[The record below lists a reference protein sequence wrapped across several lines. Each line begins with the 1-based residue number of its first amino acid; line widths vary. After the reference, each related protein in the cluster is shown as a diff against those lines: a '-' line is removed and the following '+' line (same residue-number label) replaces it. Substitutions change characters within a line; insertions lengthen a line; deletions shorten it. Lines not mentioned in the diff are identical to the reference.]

1 MIRYSE
7 QNIDHNDI
15 FNVIKTLKS
24 NLITTGPQIPKF
36 EKNLSKKINSK
47 YCVVFNSATSALH
60 SACLAL
66 GLKKN
71 DWLWT
76 SANSFVASAN
86 CGLYCGAQID
96 FIDIELET
104 FNLDLQK
111 LKVKLKKA
119 KKKNLLPKIIVPIVF
134 AGQSYDRD
142 LLLIL
147 AKKYKFKILEDAS
160 HGLGSKYK
168 NKNIGSNK
176 NIISVFSFH
185 PVKMITTG
193 EGGSAHTSNKKYYN
207 IMKSV
212 SSHGI
217 IRKKNNLNSGI
228 NHLLYEQKYL
238 GFNYRLT
245 DIQASLGISQLK
257 KLSLFIKKRRSI
269 ANIYNQYLDNKNLVL
284 PIEKKYAKSS
294 FHLYV
299 VLVNKKKLRN
309 DLIQLLKR
317 NKIFTNIHYKPI
329 HLQPYFKKFGF
340 KKGDFENAE
349 EYYERANS
357 LPIHPNLKKKEVIMI
372 IKKINN
378 FFKNKIKK

>member
-7 QNIDHNDI
+7 QNIDHKDI
-15 FNVIKTLKS
+15 SNVIKTLKS
-24 NLITTGPQIPKF
+24 DLITTGPEVPKF
-36 EKNLSKKINSK
+36 EKSLAKKVNSK

-86 CGLYCGAQID
+86 CGLYCGAKID

-104 FNLDLQK
+104 FNIDLQK
-111 LKVKLKKA
+111 LEIKLEKA

-134 AGQSYDRD
+134 SGQPYDID
-142 LLLIL
+142 YLIIL
-147 AKKYKFKILEDAS
+147 SKKYKFKILEDAS
-160 HGLGSKYK
+160 HGLGAKYK
-168 NKNIGSNK
+168 NRNIGSNK

-193 EGGSAHTSNKKYYN
+193 EGGSAHTSSAKYYN

-217 IRKKNNLNSGI
+217 IRKKNYLDHGI
-228 NHLLYEQKYL
+228 NHLLYEQRYL

-245 DIQASLGISQLK
+245 DIQAALGISQLK
-257 KLSLFIKKRRSI
+257 RLNLFLKKRRNI
-269 ANIYNQYLDNKNLVL
+269 ANIYNQNLNNKNLIL
-284 PIEKKYAKSS
+284 PIERKYAKSS

-299 VLVNKKKLRN
+299 VLVNDVKKKIRN
-309 DLIQLLKR
+309 DLIRYLKK

-340 KKGDFENAE
+340 KKGDFKNAE
-349 EYYERANS
+349 EYYERAIS
-357 LPIHPNLKKKEVIMI
+357 LPIHPNLKKKEVMMI
-372 IKKINN
+372 IRKINN
-378 FFKNKIKK
+378 FFK

>member
-168 NKNIGSNK
+168 NKNIGSHK

-269 ANIYNQYLDNKNLVL
+269 ANIYNQHLDNKNLVL

-309 DLIQLLKR
+309 DLIQLLKI

-340 KKGDFENAE
+340 KKGDFKNAE
-349 EYYERANS
+349 EYYERAIS
-357 LPIHPNLKKKEVIMI
+357 LPIHPNLKKKEVMMI

-378 FFKNKIKK
+378 FFKNKI

>member
-7 QNIDHNDI
+7 QHIDHKDI
-15 FNVIKTLKS
+15 SSVIKTLKS
-24 NLITTGPQIPKF
+24 NFITTGPQIQKF
-36 EKNLSKKINSK
+36 EEKLSKKVNSK
-47 YCVVFNSATSALH
+47 YSVVFNSATSALH
-60 SACLAL
+60 SACIAL

-86 CGLYCGAQID
+86 CGLYCGAKID
-96 FIDIELET
+96 FLDIELET
-104 FNLDLQK
+104 FNIDLKK
-111 LKVKLKKA
+111 LEIKLQKA
-119 KKKNLLPKIIVPIVF
+119 KKKLLPKIIVPVVF

-142 LLLIL
+142 RLIIL
-147 AKKYKFKILEDAS
+147 SKRYKFKILEDAS
-160 HGLGSKYK
+160 HALGAKYK
-168 NKNIGSNK
+168 NRSVGSCRD
-176 NIISVFSFH
+176 IITVFSFH

-193 EGGSAHTSNKKYYN
+193 EGGSAHTSNQKYYN

-217 IRKKNNLNSGI
+217 IRKKKKLNYGI

-245 DIQASLGISQLK
+245 DIQASLGLSQLK
-257 KLSLFIKKRRSI
+257 KLNLFVKKRRDI
-269 ANIYNQYLDNKNLVL
+269 ASIYNQHLDNNNLIL
-284 PIEKKYAKSS
+284 PIEKRYAKSS

-299 VLVNKKKLRN
+299 VLVNNTKKKVRN
-309 DLIQLLKR
+309 DLIIFLKK

-329 HLQPYFKKFGF
+329 HLQPYFQKFGF
-340 KKGDFENAE
+340 KKGDFKNAE
-349 EYYERANS
+349 KYYEKAIS
-357 LPIHPNLKKKEVIMI
+357 LPIHPNLKKKEVMTI

-378 FFKNKIKK
+378 FFR

>member
-15 FNVIKTLKS
+15 LNVTKTLKS

-86 CGLYCGAQID
+86 CGLFCGAKID

-111 LKVKLKKA
+111 LETKLKKA
-119 KKKNLLPKIIVPIVF
+119 KKKKLLPKIIVPIVF

-142 LLLIL
+142 FLLIL
-147 AKKYKFKILEDAS
+147 SKKYKFKILEDAS

-168 NKNIGSNK
+168 NKNVGSNK
-176 NIISVFSFH
+176 DIISVFSFH

-193 EGGSAHTSNKKYYN
+193 EGGSAHTSNKKYYK
-207 IMKSV
+207 IMKAV

-257 KLSLFIKKRRSI
+257 KLNLFIKKRRTI
-269 ANIYNQYLDNKNLVL
+269 ANIYNKHLDSKNLTL
-284 PIEKKYAKSS
+284 PTEKKYAKSS

-299 VLVNKKKLRN
+299 VLVNGKKKKLRN
-309 DLIQLLKR
+309 DLIYFLKK

-340 KKGDFENAE
+340 KKGDFKTAE
-349 EYYERANS
+349 KYYESAIS
-357 LPIHPNLKKKEVIMI
+357 LPIHPNLKRKEVIMI

-378 FFKNKIKK
+378 FFKK

>member
-7 QNIDHNDI
+7 QNIDHKDI
-15 FNVIKTLKS
+15 SNVIKTLKS
-24 NLITTGPQIPKF
+24 DLITSGPNILKF
-36 EKNLSKKINSK
+36 EKNLSKKVNSK
-47 YCVVFNSATSALH
+47 HCVVFNSATSALH

-66 GLKKN
+66 GLKEN

-86 CGLYCGAQID
+86 CGLYCGAKID
-96 FIDIELET
+96 FLDIELET
-104 FNLDLQK
+104 FNIDLQK
-111 LKVKLKKA
+111 LEIKLQKA
-119 KKKNLLPKIIVPIVF
+119 KKKKLLPKIIVPIVF
-134 AGQSYDRD
+134 AGQPYDID
-142 LLLIL
+142 YLISL
-147 AKKYKFKILEDAS
+147 SKKYQFKILEDAS
-160 HGLGSKYK
+160 HGLGAKYK
-168 NKNIGSNK
+168 KKNIGSNK

-193 EGGSAHTSNKKYYN
+193 EGGSAHTSNTKYYN
-207 IMKSV
+207 IMKSI

-217 IRKKNNLNSGI
+217 IRKKKNLDHGI

-245 DIQASLGISQLK
+245 DIQAALGISQLK
-257 KLSLFIKKRRSI
+257 RLNLFLKKRRDV
-269 ANIYNQYLDNKNLVL
+269 AGIYNQHLNNKKLIL
-284 PIEKKYAKSS
+284 PMEKKYAKSS

-299 VLVNKKKLRN
+299 VLVNDVKKKVRN
-309 DLIQLLKR
+309 NLIRYLKK

-340 KKGDFENAE
+340 KKGDFKKAE
-349 EYYERANS
+349 EYYERAIS
-357 LPIHPNLKKKEVIMI
+357 LPIHPNLKKKQVMMI

-378 FFKNKIKK
+378 FFK

>member
-7 QNIDHNDI
+7 QSIDHEDI
-15 FNVIKTLKS
+15 SNVIKTLKS
-24 NLITTGPQIPKF
+24 DLITTGPKILKF
-36 EKNLSKKINSK
+36 EKDLSNKVNSK

-86 CGLYCGAQID
+86 CGLYCGAKID

-104 FNLDLQK
+104 YNLDLKK
-111 LKVKLKKA
+111 LEIKLHQA
-119 KKKNLLPKIIVPIVF
+119 KKKKLLPKIVVPIVF
-134 AGQSYDRD
+134 AGQPYDRD
-142 LLLIL
+142 SLIIL

-168 NKNIGSNK
+168 NKNVGSNK
-176 NIISVFSFH
+176 DIISVFSFH

-193 EGGSAHTSNKKYYN
+193 EGGSAHTSSQKYYN

-217 IRKKNNLNSGI
+217 IRKKNKLNHGI

-245 DIQASLGISQLK
+245 DIQAALGISQLK
-257 KLSLFIKKRRSI
+257 KLNLFLKKRRNI
-269 ANIYNQYLDNKNLVL
+269 AKTYNQYLDNKNLIL

-299 VLVNKKKLRN
+299 VLVNDDKKKSRN
-309 DLIQLLKR
+309 NLINFLKK

-340 KKGDFENAE
+340 KKGDFKNAE
-349 EYYERANS
+349 KYYETAIS
-357 LPIHPNLKKKEVIMI
+357 LPIHPNLKKK
-372 IKKINN
+372 KL
-378 FFKNKIKK
+378 

>member
-7 QNIDHNDI
+7 QHIDNKDI
-15 FNVIKTLKS
+15 SSVIKTLKS
-24 NLITTGPQIPKF
+24 DFITTGPQIQKF
-36 EKNLSKKINSK
+36 EKNLSKIVRSK
-47 YCVVFNSATSALH
+47 YSVVFNSATSALH
-60 SACLAL
+60 SACVAL

-86 CGLYCGAQID
+86 CGLYCGAKID

-104 FNLDLQK
+104 FNIDLKK
-111 LKVKLKKA
+111 LEIKLHKA
-119 KKKNLLPKIIVPIVF
+119 KKKKLLPKIIIPVVF

-142 LLLIL
+142 HLIIL
-147 AKKYKFKILEDAS
+147 SKKYKFKILEDAS
-160 HGLGSKYK
+160 HGLGAKYK
-168 NKNIGSNK
+168 NRNIGGNK
-176 NIISVFSFH
+176 DIISVFSFH

-193 EGGSAHTSNKKYYN
+193 EGGSAHTNNKKYYD

-217 IRKKNNLNSGI
+217 IRKKTNLNQGI

-238 GFNYRLT
+238 GYNYRLT
-245 DIQASLGISQLK
+245 DIQAALGNSQLK
-257 KLSLFIKKRRSI
+257 KLNLFVKKRRVI
-269 ANIYNQYLDNKNLVL
+269 ASIYNQCLNNNNLIL
-284 PIEKKYAKSS
+284 PIEKEYAKSS

-299 VLVNKKKLRN
+299 VLVKNGKKKTRD
-309 DLIQLLKR
+309 DLICHLKK

-340 KKGDFENAE
+340 KKGDFKNAE
-349 EYYERANS
+349 KYYRRAIS
-357 LPIHPNLKKKEVIMI
+357 LPIHPNLKKTEVTMI
-372 IKKINN
+372 IRKINI
-378 FFKNKIKK
+378 FFK

>member
-7 QNIDHNDI
+7 QYIDHEDI
-15 FNVIKTLKS
+15 SKVVKTLKS
-24 NLITTGPQIPKF
+24 DFITTGPKIPEF

-47 YCVVFNSATSALH
+47 YSVAFNSATSALH
-60 SACLAL
+60 SACIAL

-86 CGLYCGAQID
+86 CGLYCGAKVD

-104 FNLDLQK
+104 FNIDLQK
-111 LKVKLKKA
+111 LEIKLYKA
-119 KKKNLLPKIIVPIVF
+119 KKKKLLPKIIVPIVF

-142 LLLIL
+142 RLINL
-147 AKKYKFKILEDAS
+147 SKKYNFKILEDAS

-168 NKNIGSNK
+168 NKYLGSHK
-176 NIISVFSFH
+176 KITTVFSFH

-193 EGGSAHTSNKKYYN
+193 EGGSAHTQNKKYYE

-217 IRKKNNLNSGI
+217 VRKKNHINKGI
-228 NHLLYEQKYL
+228 NHLLYEQRYL

-245 DIQASLGISQLK
+245 DIQAALGISQLK
-257 KLSLFIKKRRSI
+257 KLNIFIKKRRNI
-269 ANIYNQYLDNKNLVL
+269 AKIYSKYLDNKNLIL
-284 PIEKKYAKSS
+284 PTEKKYAKSS

-299 VLVNKKKLRN
+299 VLLKNHPQKKRN
-309 DLIQLLKR
+309 DLIFFLKK

-329 HLQPYFKKFGF
+329 HLQPYFQKLGF
-340 KKGDFENAE
+340 KKGDFKNAE
-349 EYYERANS
+349 EYYEKAIS
-357 LPIHPNLKKKEVIMI
+357 LPIHPNLKKREVMSI

-378 FFKNKIKK
+378 FFK

>member
-7 QNIDHNDI
+7 QSIDHEDI
-15 FNVIKTLKS
+15 SNVIKTLKS
-24 NLITTGPQIPKF
+24 DLITTGPKILKF
-36 EKNLSKKINSK
+36 EKNLSKKVNSK

-66 GLKKN
+66 GLGKN

-86 CGLYCGAQID
+86 CGLYCGAKVD

-104 FNLDLQK
+104 FNID
-111 LKVKLKKA
+111 LKKLEIKLQQA
-119 KKKNLLPKIIVPIVF
+119 KKKGLLPKIVVPIVF

-142 LLLIL
+142 SLIIL
-147 AKKYKFKILEDAS
+147 SKKYKFKILEDAS

-168 NKNIGSNK
+168 NKNVGSNK
-176 NIISVFSFH
+176 DIISVFSFH

-193 EGGSAHTSNKKYYN
+193 EGGSAHTSSKKYFN
-207 IMKSV
+207 IMKSI

-217 IRKKNNLNSGI
+217 IRKKNNLNTGI
-228 NHLLYEQKYL
+228 NHLLYEQRYL

-245 DIQASLGISQLK
+245 DIQAALGISQLQ
-257 KLSLFIKKRRSI
+257 KLNLFLKKRRSI
-269 ANIYNQYLDNKNLVL
+269 ANIYNQNLDNKNLIL

-299 VLVNKKKLRN
+299 VLLKDKKKKVRN
-309 DLIQLLKR
+309 DLIYFLKK
-317 NKIFTNIHYKPI
+317 NKIYTNIHYKPI

-340 KKGDFENAE
+340 KKGDFKNAE
-349 EYYERANS
+349 KYYERAIS
-357 LPIHPNLKKKEVIMI
+357 LPIHPNLQKKEVMMV

-378 FFKNKIKK
+378 FFKK

>member
-7 QNIDHNDI
+7 QCIDQKDI
-15 FNVIKTLKS
+15 FKVIKTLKS
-24 NLITTGPQIPKF
+24 DFITTGPQIPLF
-36 EKNLSKKINSK
+36 EKNLSKKVNSK
-47 YCVVFNSATSALH
+47 YSVVFNSATSALH

-66 GLKKN
+66 GLKK
-71 DWLWT
+71 DDRLWT

-86 CGLYCGAQID
+86 CGLYCGAKID

-104 FNLDLQK
+104 FNIDIQK
-111 LKVKLKKA
+111 LEIKLYKA
-119 KKKNLLPKIIVPIVF
+119 KKKKILPKIIVPIVF

-142 LLLIL
+142 RLINL
-147 AKKYKFKILEDAS
+147 SKKYDFKILEDAS

-168 NKNIGSNK
+168 NKYLGSHK
-176 NIISVFSFH
+176 EIITVFSFH

-193 EGGSAHTSNKKYYN
+193 EGGSAHTHNKKYYE

-217 IRKKNNLNSGI
+217 FRKKNHVNKGI
-228 NHLLYEQKYL
+228 NHLLYEQRYL

-245 DIQASLGISQLK
+245 DIQAALGISQLK
-257 KLSLFIKKRRSI
+257 KLDLFIKKRKNI
-269 ANIYNQYLDNKNLVL
+269 ANIYSKYLDNNNLIL
-284 PIEKKYAKSS
+284 PAEKKYAKST

-299 VLVNKKKLRN
+299 VLIKNYRKKKRD
-309 DLIQLLKR
+309 DLIFFLKK

-329 HLQPYFKKFGF
+329 HLQPYFQKLGF
-340 KKGDFENAE
+340 KKGDFKNAE
-349 EYYERANS
+349 EYYERAIS
-357 LPIHPNLKKKEVIMI
+357 LPIHPNLKKKEVMSI

-378 FFKNKIKK
+378 FFK

>member
-7 QNIDHNDI
+7 QNINHKDI
-15 FNVIKTLKS
+15 SNVIKTLKS
-24 NLITTGPQIPKF
+24 DLITTGPEVLKF
-36 EKNLSKKINSK
+36 EKNLSKKVNSK
-47 YCVVFNSATSALH
+47 HCVVFNSATSALH

-66 GLKKN
+66 GLKQN

-86 CGLYCGAQID
+86 CGLYCGAKID
-96 FIDIELET
+96 FIDIELKT
-104 FNLDLQK
+104 FNIDLQK
-111 LKVKLKKA
+111 LEIKLQKA
-119 KKKNLLPKIIVPIVF
+119 KKKKLLPKIIVPIVF
-134 AGQSYDRD
+134 AGQPYDVD
-142 LLLIL
+142 YLIIL
-147 AKKYKFKILEDAS
+147 SKKYKFKILEDAS
-160 HGLGSKYK
+160 HGLGAKYK
-168 NKNIGSNK
+168 NRNIGSNK

-193 EGGSAHTSNKKYYN
+193 EGGSAHTSNAKYYN

-217 IRKKNNLNSGI
+217 IRKKKKLDHGI
-228 NHLLYEQKYL
+228 NHLLYEQRYL

-245 DIQASLGISQLK
+245 DIQAALGISQLK
-257 KLSLFIKKRRSI
+257 RLNFFLKKRRNI
-269 ANIYNQYLDNKNLVL
+269 ANIYNQNLNNKNLIL

-299 VLVNKKKLRN
+299 VLVNNVKKKLRN
-309 DLIQLLKR
+309 DLIRYLKK

-340 KKGDFENAE
+340 KKEDFKNAE
-349 EYYERANS
+349 EYYEKAIS
-357 LPIHPNLKKKEVIMI
+357 LPIHPNLKKKEVMMI
-372 IKKINN
+372 IRKINN
-378 FFKNKIKK
+378 FFK

>member
-7 QNIDHNDI
+7 QHIDHKDI
-15 FNVIKTLKS
+15 SSVIKTLKS
-24 NLITTGPQIPKF
+24 NFITTGPQIQKF
-36 EKNLSKKINSK
+36 EEKLSKKVNSK
-47 YCVVFNSATSALH
+47 YSVVFNSATSALH
-60 SACLAL
+60 SACIAL

-86 CGLYCGAQID
+86 CGLYCGAKID
-96 FIDIELET
+96 FLDIELET
-104 FNLDLQK
+104 FNIDLKK
-111 LKVKLKKA
+111 LEIKLHKA
-119 KKKNLLPKIIVPIVF
+119 KKKKLLPKIIVPVVF

-142 LLLIL
+142 RLIIL
-147 AKKYKFKILEDAS
+147 SKRYKFKILEDAS
-160 HGLGSKYK
+160 HALGAKYK
-168 NKNIGSNK
+168 NKSVGSCRD
-176 NIISVFSFH
+176 IITVFSFH

-193 EGGSAHTSNKKYYN
+193 EGGSAHTSNKRYYN

-217 IRKKNNLNSGI
+217 IRKKKKLNYGI

-245 DIQASLGISQLK
+245 DIQASLGLSQLK
-257 KLSLFIKKRRSI
+257 KLNLFVKKRRNI
-269 ANIYNQYLDNKNLVL
+269 ASIYNQHLDNNNLIL
-284 PIEKKYAKSS
+284 PIEKRYAKSS

-299 VLVNKKKLRN
+299 VLVNNTKKKVRN
-309 DLIQLLKR
+309 DLIIFLKK

-329 HLQPYFKKFGF
+329 HLQPYFQKFGF
-340 KKGDFENAE
+340 KKGDFKNAE
-349 EYYERANS
+349 KYYEKAIS
-357 LPIHPNLKKKEVIMI
+357 LPIHPNLKKKEVMTI

-378 FFKNKIKK
+378 FFR

>member
-7 QNIDHNDI
+7 QNIDHKDI
-15 FNVIKTLKS
+15 LNVIKTLKS

-36 EKNLSKKINSK
+36 EKNLSKKVHSK

-86 CGLYCGAQID
+86 CGIYCGAKID

-104 FNLDLQK
+104 FNIDLQK
-111 LKVKLKKA
+111 LEIKLQKA
-119 KKKNLLPKIIVPIVF
+119 KKKKLLPKIIIPVVF

-142 LLLIL
+142 TLIIL

-160 HGLGSKYK
+160 HALGSKYK
-168 NKNIGSNK
+168 NKNVGSYK
-176 NIISVFSFH
+176 DIISVFSFH

-193 EGGSAHTSNKKYYN
+193 EGGSAHTSSKKYYD
-207 IMKSV
+207 IMKSI

-217 IRKKNNLNSGI
+217 IRRKKNLNQGI

-245 DIQASLGISQLK
+245 DIQAALGISQLK
-257 KLSLFIKKRRSI
+257 KLDLFLKKRRSI
-269 ANIYNQYLDNKNLVL
+269 VNIYNQHLDNKNLIL
-284 PIEKKYAKSS
+284 PIEKKYSKSS

-299 VLVNKKKLRN
+299 VLVLDKKKKIRN
-309 DLIQLLKR
+309 DLIHFLKQ

-329 HLQPYFKKFGF
+329 HLQPYFKKLGF
-340 KKGDFENAE
+340 KKGDFKNAE
-349 EYYERANS
+349 KYYERAIS
-357 LPIHPNLKKKEVIMI
+357 LPIHPNLKKKEVMMI

-378 FFKNKIKK
+378 FFKKKN

>member
-7 QNIDHNDI
+7 QYIDHEDI
-15 FNVIKTLKS
+15 SKVVKTLKS
-24 NLITTGPQIPKF
+24 DFITTGPKIPEF
-36 EKNLSKKINSK
+36 EKDLSKKINSK
-47 YCVVFNSATSALH
+47 YSVAFNSATSALH
-60 SACLAL
+60 SACIAL

-86 CGLYCGAQID
+86 CGLYCGAKID

-104 FNLDLQK
+104 FNIDIQK
-111 LKVKLKKA
+111 LELKLYKA
-119 KKKNLLPKIIVPIVF
+119 KKKKILPKIIIPIVF

-142 LLLIL
+142 RLINL
-147 AKKYKFKILEDAS
+147 SKKYNFKILEDAS

-168 NKNIGSNK
+168 NEYLGSHK
-176 NIISVFSFH
+176 KIITVFSFH

-193 EGGSAHTSNKKYYN
+193 EGGSAHTQNKKYYE

-217 IRKKNNLNSGI
+217 VRKKNHINKGI
-228 NHLLYEQKYL
+228 NHLLYEQRYL

-245 DIQASLGISQLK
+245 DIQAALGISQLK
-257 KLSLFIKKRRSI
+257 KLNIFIKKRRNI
-269 ANIYNQYLDNKNLVL
+269 AKIYSKYLDNKNLIL
-284 PIEKKYAKSS
+284 PTEKKYAKST

-299 VLVNKKKLRN
+299 VLLKNHPQKKRN
-309 DLIQLLKR
+309 DLIFFLKK

-329 HLQPYFKKFGF
+329 HLQPYFKKLGF
-340 KKGDFENAE
+340 KKGNFKNAE
-349 EYYERANS
+349 EYYEKAIS
-357 LPIHPNLKKKEVIMI
+357 LPIHPNLKKREVISI

-378 FFKNKIKK
+378 FFK

>member
-7 QNIDHNDI
+7 QNIDHKDI
-15 FNVIKTLKS
+15 SNVIKTLKS
-24 NLITTGPQIPKF
+24 DLITTGPEVPKF
-36 EKNLSKKINSK
+36 EKSLAKKVNSK

-86 CGLYCGAQID
+86 CGLYCGAKID

-104 FNLDLQK
+104 FNIDLQK
-111 LKVKLKKA
+111 LEIKLEKA
-119 KKKNLLPKIIVPIVF
+119 KKKKLLPKIIVPIVF
-134 AGQSYDRD
+134 SGQPYDID
-142 LLLIL
+142 YLIIL
-147 AKKYKFKILEDAS
+147 SKKYKFKILEDAS
-160 HGLGSKYK
+160 HGLGAKYK
-168 NKNIGSNK
+168 NRNIGSNK

-193 EGGSAHTSNKKYYN
+193 EGGSAHTSSAKYYN

-217 IRKKNNLNSGI
+217 IRKKNYLDHGI
-228 NHLLYEQKYL
+228 NHLLYEQRYL

-245 DIQASLGISQLK
+245 DIQAALGISQLK
-257 KLSLFIKKRRSI
+257 RLNLFLKKRRNI
-269 ANIYNQYLDNKNLVL
+269 ANIYNQNLNNKNLIL
-284 PIEKKYAKSS
+284 PIERKYAKSS

-299 VLVNKKKLRN
+299 VLVNDVKKKIRN
-309 DLIQLLKR
+309 DLIRYLKK

-340 KKGDFENAE
+340 KKGDFKNAE
-349 EYYERANS
+349 EYYERAIS
-357 LPIHPNLKKKEVIMI
+357 LPIHPNLKKKEVMMI
-372 IKKINN
+372 IRKINN
-378 FFKNKIKK
+378 FFK